1 MANNAS
7 SSTLQKPSEQKHSRP
22 PINPQADKHNV
33 QDSFKMKLNELKMQ
47 TAQMMHKTES
57 KPTDRT
63 ENEAVPMDIDQ
74 VNENKTH
81 IPQVQIFKSHPS
93 AAFSRQP

>member
-1 MANNAS
+1 
-7 SSTLQKPSEQKHSRP
+7 
-22 PINPQADKHNV
+22 
-33 QDSFKMKLNELKMQ
+33 MKLNELKMQ

-93 AAFSRQP
+93 ATFSRQP